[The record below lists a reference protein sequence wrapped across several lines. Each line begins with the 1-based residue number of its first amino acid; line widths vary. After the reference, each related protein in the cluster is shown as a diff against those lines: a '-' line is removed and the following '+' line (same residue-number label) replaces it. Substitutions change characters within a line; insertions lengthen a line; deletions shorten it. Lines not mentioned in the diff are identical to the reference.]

1 MRIMGID
8 YGTRRIGIAI
18 SDELLITAQGADSI
32 ERKDLRSDFAK
43 INGLVNENG
52 VSEIVV
58 GLPLNMDGTYSA
70 KTKEVVEFLDRLAK
84 TVNVPVKTWDER
96 LTSVQAERSMLEGDL
111 SRAKRRKLIDKLAAQ
126 FILQSY
132 LDSRGKKK

>member
-1 MRIMGID
+1 VRIMGID